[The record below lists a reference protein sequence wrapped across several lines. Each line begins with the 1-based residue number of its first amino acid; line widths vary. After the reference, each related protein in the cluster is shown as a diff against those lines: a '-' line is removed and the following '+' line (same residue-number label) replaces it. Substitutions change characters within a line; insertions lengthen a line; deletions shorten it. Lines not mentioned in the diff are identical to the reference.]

1 MTGAAARA
9 AAPAPDRPVLAVFD
23 FDGTLTDRH
32 TMWRYLR
39 FVATPRLFWPAL
51 VPMSPALAGLA
62 ARRTSPAA
70 VRRRLVARHL
80 GGMAA
85 EVEAEH
91 ARRFA
96 AGPLRA
102 WIRPAALRRLRWHQA
117 RGHRTA
123 LVSNAFESYLAPW
136 GRSAGFD
143 DVLGTRLEVAGDRL
157 TGGIAGADCVG
168 PEKVTRLVERVG
180 DLGCYDV
187 YAYGDSD
194 GDRELL
200 AAASNPFYRNWY

>member
-1 MTGAAARA
+1 
-9 AAPAPDRPVLAVFD
+9 
-23 FDGTLTDRH
+23 
-32 TMWRYLR
+32 
-39 FVATPRLFWPAL
+39 
-51 VPMSPALAGLA
+51 MSPLFAGLA
-62 ARRTSPAA
+62 VGRSSPAV

-85 EVEAEH
+85 EVEAEY

-123 LVSNAFESYLAPW
+123 LVSNAFESYLVPW
-136 GRSAGFD
+136 GRSVGFD
-143 DVLGTRLEVAGDRL
+143 EVLGTRLEVAGARL
-157 TGGIAGADCVG
+157 TGAIAGADCVG
-168 PEKVTRLVERVG
+168 PEKVRRLVERVG
-180 DLGCYDV
+180 DLGRFYV

-200 AAASNPFYRNWY
+200 AAASSPFYRNWY